1 MKESGIFQVF
11 AKQIFFRENEMNR
24 LFIKRRKPVLD
35 DLKGGGGCCC
45 IERATL
51 DAIVLSPDNHF
62 LASISFSFKMLSRT
76 KSTPECMSSIS
87 GGGGVTMTN
96 Y

>member
-11 AKQIFFRENEMNR
+11 AKQIFFRENVMNR
-24 LFIKRRKPVLD
+24 LFIKRRKLVLN
-35 DLKGGGGCCC
+35 DLKGGGGCM
-45 IERATL
+45 ERATL